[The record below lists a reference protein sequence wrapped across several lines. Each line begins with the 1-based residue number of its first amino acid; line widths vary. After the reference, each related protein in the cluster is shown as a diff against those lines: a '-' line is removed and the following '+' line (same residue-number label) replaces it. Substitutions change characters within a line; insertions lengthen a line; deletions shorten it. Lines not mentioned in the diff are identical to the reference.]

1 MPRGRRPASPTFA
14 VARSRLGIFI
24 LSHSVRAFDVTQLSA
39 WEVTCREY
47 AGLQDGDQTP
57 LNAGPLAHPPE
68 RFNETAIWTFGNEA
82 MTVAASIF
90 GGKAMDLGAPLVA
103 EAIRRREP
111 AMLCLLYTSPSPR
124 DRQKSRMPSSA

>member
-57 LNAGPLAHPPE
+57 LNAGPLAHPHW
-68 RFNETAIWTFGNEA
+68 IDC
-82 MTVAASIF
+82 V
-90 GGKAMDLGAPLVA
+90 
-103 EAIRRREP
+103 
-111 AMLCLLYTSPSPR
+111 
-124 DRQKSRMPSSA
+124 RQHPCHKLPF